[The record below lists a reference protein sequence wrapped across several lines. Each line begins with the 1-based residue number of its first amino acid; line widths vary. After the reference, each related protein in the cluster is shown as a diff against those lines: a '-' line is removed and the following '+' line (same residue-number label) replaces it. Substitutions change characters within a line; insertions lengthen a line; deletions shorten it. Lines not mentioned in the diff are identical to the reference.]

1 MLRRHI
7 HKSFLHHT
15 TNMHNNDNP
24 QDLPSD
30 NTPSQMNGN
39 ASDSTPSQM
48 NGDVSDST
56 PSQMH
61 GDASDSTPS
70 QMNGDISDST
80 PSKIRGE
87 EANIG
92 EEAKQDDERSENSQ
106 IPDSG
111 LISDSG
117 LIADSG
123 LIEETAPVAEQPKA
137 DYQLLYT
144 TAYHQIYSIV
154 GEGRRYILKAIK
166 PSAGDLRRQESL
178 LKREY
183 TLLSQLECPYI
194 VRVWKLRNDPKVGPA
209 IVMEYVDGLQLDK
222 WLKTKPT
229 KAQKQQILSELLE
242 AIQYLHN
249 KEIVHSDLKPQNILV
264 AGNHV
269 KLLDVGF
276 SDKDEFTQSN
286 IGYTP
291 TYAAPE
297 QIKGGTTDSRTD
309 IYAIG
314 ALIRL
319 LFPHDYRLVVRRCMR
334 TNPQKRYASIA
345 DIQQAM
351 HATSIGKRIGGILC
365 LVLLLIGSLILL
377 FTPKMGS
384 SDTAEALASD
394 TIEATTADTVFIST
408 PDTVFIPMQQE
419 NTSLA
424 QPIIRRDTIIQ
435 RVADSIAK
443 TTVIQHDTVFIMDSI
458 AYQRQKA
465 AEKARYQKQL
475 AEQLELSEKWFQ
487 PHADT
492 LHFMYQNDLKNDPYG
507 QYYEVAQIFAEFYKL
522 NFRLLVAKT
531 LEIYP
536 QYDPE
541 VCEIMSGAYST
552 AIHQYITWETDKRES
567 FSDLHET
574 IDSDF
579 ANHISQLNDS
589 LRVYRQHVDSIITE
603 EEFLDHLQL
612 FQAYERSY
620 QAQKEADARREAL
633 QQRLLD
639 E

>member
-1 MLRRHI
+1 
-7 HKSFLHHT
+7 
-15 TNMHNNDNP
+15 MHNNDNP
-24 QDLPSD
+24 QDLS
-30 NTPSQMNGN
+30 
-39 ASDSTPSQM
+39 SDSTPSQM

-56 PSQMH
+56 PS
-61 GDASDSTPS
+61 
-70 QMNGDISDST
+70 
-80 PSKIRGE
+80 KIRGK
-87 EANIG
+87 EANMG
-92 EEAKQDDERSENSQ
+92 EKAKQDDGRGENSQ

-117 LIADSG
+117 LIANSG
-123 LIEETAPVAEQPKA
+123 LIEETEPVVEQPKA

-194 VRVWKLRNDPKVGPA
+194 VRVWKLRNDPKVGLA

-297 QIKGGTTDSRTD
+297 QIQGGTTDSRTD

-365 LVLLLIGSLILL
+365 LVLLLIGGLILL
-377 FTPKMGS
+377 FTPKTGS
-384 SDTAEALASD
+384 SDTAEVLA
-394 TIEATTADTVFIST
+394 TDTVFI
-408 PDTVFIPMQQE
+408 
-419 NTSLA
+419 
-424 QPIIRRDTIIQ
+424 
-435 RVADSIAK
+435 
-443 TTVIQHDTVFIMDSI
+443 
-458 AYQRQKA
+458 
-465 AEKARYQKQL
+465 
-475 AEQLELSEKWFQ
+475 
-487 PHADT
+487 
-492 LHFMYQNDLKNDPYG
+492 
-507 QYYEVAQIFAEFYKL
+507 
-522 NFRLLVAKT
+522 
-531 LEIYP
+531 
-536 QYDPE
+536 
-541 VCEIMSGAYST
+541 
-552 AIHQYITWETDKRES
+552 
-567 FSDLHET
+567 
-574 IDSDF
+574 
-579 ANHISQLNDS
+579 
-589 LRVYRQHVDSIITE
+589 VDST
-603 EEFLDHLQL
+603 F
-612 FQAYERSY
+612 ARM
-620 QAQKEADARREAL
+620 QKEAEIAEARYKEKKKNETETDSLFNILEKQYLSAYYRWEKACKNKPYADYPEIADIIAEFFALDIRYITGKYAKQHPNDHNPDYRFGKVYVMLYQAESVANTTRVARQGETTPDSIHNRASQLRDSLNTYRRKVDSFFSEEDFLNYAEFLKKEMKNHEKRGKEEQEREAL
-633 QQRLLD
+633 RQRIMN

>member
-1 MLRRHI
+1 
-7 HKSFLHHT
+7 
-15 TNMHNNDNP
+15 MHNNDNT
-24 QDLPSD
+24 Q
-30 NTPSQMNGN
+30 NTS
-39 ASDSTPSQM
+39 SDSTPSQM

-56 PSQMH
+56 PSQM
-61 GDASDSTPS
+61 
-70 QMNGDISDST
+70 NGNASDST

-87 EANIG
+87 KANID
-92 EEAKQDDERSENSQ
+92 EEVKQDDGRGENSQ
-106 IPDSG
+106 
-111 LISDSG
+111 ISDSG

-123 LIEETAPVAEQPKA
+123 LIEDTEPVVEQPKA

-183 TLLSQLECPYI
+183 ALLSQLECPYI
-194 VRVWKLRNDPKVGPA
+194 VRVWKLRNDPKVGLA
-209 IVMEYVDGLQLDK
+209 IVMEYVDGLQLDQ

-249 KEIVHSDLKPQNILV
+249 KQMVHSDLKPQNILV

-276 SDKDEFTQSN
+276 SDKDEFIQSN

-319 LFPHDYRLVVRRCMR
+319 LFPHDYCLIVRRCMR

-377 FTPKMGS
+377 FTPQIGS
-384 SDTAEALASD
+384 SDTAEAPVSD
-394 TIEATTADTVFIST
+394 TMFVSA

-419 NTSLA
+419 NTSPA

-435 RVADSIAK
+435 RVADSIAT
-443 TTVIQHDTVFIMDSI
+443 TTVIQHDTTFI
-458 AYQRQKA
+458 
-465 AEKARYQKQL
+465 
-475 AEQLELSEKWFQ
+475 
-487 PHADT
+487 
-492 LHFMYQNDLKNDPYG
+492 
-507 QYYEVAQIFAEFYKL
+507 
-522 NFRLLVAKT
+522 
-531 LEIYP
+531 
-536 QYDPE
+536 
-541 VCEIMSGAYST
+541 
-552 AIHQYITWETDKRES
+552 
-567 FSDLHET
+567 
-574 IDSDF
+574 
-579 ANHISQLNDS
+579 
-589 LRVYRQHVDSIITE
+589 VDST
-603 EEFLDHLQL
+603 F
-612 FQAYERSY
+612 ARM
-620 QAQKEADARREAL
+620 QKEAEIAEARHKEWENNEAETDSL
-633 QQRLLD
+633 FNILEKQYMSAYYRWEKACKNKPYANYPEIADMIAEFFALD
-639 E
+639 IRYITGQYAKQHPNDHNPDHRFGKVYVMLYQTESETSTRRVAWQAMGKTAPDSVLNRASQLRDSLNTYRRKVDSFFSEEDFLNYAKFLKKTNGKS

>member
-1 MLRRHI
+1 
-7 HKSFLHHT
+7 
-15 TNMHNNDNP
+15 MHNNDNTP
-24 QDLPSD
+24 NTSSDNTPSLINGEVSDNTPSKMNEEVSD
-30 NTPSQMNGN
+30 NTPSQMSGG
-39 ASDSTPSQM
+39 A
-48 NGDVSDST
+48 
-56 PSQMH
+56 
-61 GDASDSTPS
+61 
-70 QMNGDISDST
+70 SDST
-80 PSKIRGE
+80 PSKIKGE
-87 EANIG
+87 EANIDG
-92 EEAKQDDERSENSQ
+92 ETNPNDEHSEDSQ
-106 IPDSG
+106 ISDSGVSSDSGLSADSG
-111 LISDSG
+111 LIP
-117 LIADSG
+117 DSG
-123 LIEETAPVAEQPKA
+123 LIEETEPAAEQPKA

-194 VRVWKLRNDPKVGPA
+194 VRVWKLRNDPRVGLA

-264 AGNHV
+264 AGNHI

-276 SDKDEFTQSN
+276 SDKDEFIQSN

-297 QIKGGTTDSRTD
+297 QVKGGTTDSRTD

-334 TNPQKRYASIA
+334 TNPQKRYASVA
-345 DIQQAM
+345 DLQQAM

-377 FTPKMGS
+377 FTPKTGS
-384 SDTAEALASD
+384 SDTAEALATD
-394 TIEATTADTVFIST
+394 TIEATTSDTVFIST

-435 RVADSIAK
+435 RVADSIAT

-475 AEQLELSEKWFQ
+475 AEQLELSQRWFQ

-492 LHFMYQNDLKNDPYG
+492 LHFMYLNDLKNDPYG

-552 AIHQYITWETDKRES
+552 AIHQYITWETDKRDS

-574 IDSDF
+574 IDSNF

-589 LRVYRQHVDSIITE
+589 LRVYRQYVDSIITE
-603 EEFLDHLQL
+603 EEFLNHLQL
-612 FQAYERSY
+612 FQAYERGY

>member
-1 MLRRHI
+1 
-7 HKSFLHHT
+7 
-15 TNMHNNDNP
+15 MHNNDNP
-24 QDLPSD
+24 QDIPSD
-30 NTPSQMNGN
+30 NTPSQMHGDV
-39 ASDSTPSQM
+39 SDSTPSKM

-56 PSQMH
+56 PS
-61 GDASDSTPS
+61 
-70 QMNGDISDST
+70 
-80 PSKIRGE
+80 KIRGG

-92 EEAKQDDERSENSQ
+92 EEAKQDNDGSEDSQ
-106 IPDSG
+106 IPNSG

-166 PSAGDLRRQESL
+166 PSAGDLHRQENL

-229 KAQKQQILSELLE
+229 KAQKQQVLNELLE

-276 SDKDEFTQSN
+276 SDKDEFIQSN

-297 QIKGGTTDSRTD
+297 QITGGTTDSRTD

-334 TNPQKRYASIA
+334 TNPQKRYASIT

-377 FTPKMGS
+377 FTPKIGS
-384 SDTAEALASD
+384 S
-394 TIEATTADTVFIST
+394 DTVFIST
-408 PDTVFIPMQQE
+408 PDTIVH
-419 NTSLA
+419 
-424 QPIIRRDTIIQ
+424 
-435 RVADSIAK
+435 RVATPNA
-443 TTVIQHDTVFIMDSI
+443 TAIQHDTTFI
-458 AYQRQKA
+458 
-465 AEKARYQKQL
+465 
-475 AEQLELSEKWFQ
+475 
-487 PHADT
+487 
-492 LHFMYQNDLKNDPYG
+492 
-507 QYYEVAQIFAEFYKL
+507 
-522 NFRLLVAKT
+522 
-531 LEIYP
+531 
-536 QYDPE
+536 
-541 VCEIMSGAYST
+541 
-552 AIHQYITWETDKRES
+552 
-567 FSDLHET
+567 
-574 IDSDF
+574 
-579 ANHISQLNDS
+579 
-589 LRVYRQHVDSIITE
+589 VDST
-603 EEFLDHLQL
+603 FV
-612 FQAYERSY
+612 RM
-620 QAQKEADARREAL
+620 QKEAEIAEARYKEQKKTEAETDSLFNILEKQYLSAYYRWEKACKNRPYADYPEIADMIAEFFALDIRYITGQYAKQHPNDHNPDYRFGKVYVMLYQAESVANTTRVARQGKTTPDSILNRASQLRDSLNTYRRKVDSFFSEEDFLNYAEFLKKQMENHEKREKEEQEREAL
-633 QQRLLD
+633 RQRIMN

>member
-1 MLRRHI
+1 
-7 HKSFLHHT
+7 
-15 TNMHNNDNP
+15 MHNNDNP
-24 QDLPSD
+24 QDLSSD
-30 NTPSQMNGN
+30 NTPSQMHGN

-56 PSQMH
+56 PSQMN
-61 GDASDSTPS
+61 GDVSDSTPS
-70 QMNGDISDST
+70 QMNGNASDST

-92 EEAKQDDERSENSQ
+92 EEAKQDDGRGENSQ

-194 VRVWKLRNDPKVGPA
+194 VRVWKLRNDPKVGLA

-229 KAQKQQILSELLE
+229 KAQKQQILSELFE

-377 FTPKMGS
+377 FTPQIGS

-394 TIEATTADTVFIST
+394 TVFIVDSAFARMQKEAEIAEARYKEQKKNEAETDSLFNILEKQYLSAYYRWEKACKNKPYADYPEIADMIAEFFALDIRYITGQYAKQHPNDHNPDHRFGKVYVMLYQTESVANATRVARQGETT
-408 PDTVFIPMQQE
+408 PDNI
-419 NTSLA
+419 
-424 QPIIRRDTIIQ
+424 
-435 RVADSIAK
+435 
-443 TTVIQHDTVFIMDSI
+443 
-458 AYQRQKA
+458 
-465 AEKARYQKQL
+465 
-475 AEQLELSEKWFQ
+475 
-487 PHADT
+487 
-492 LHFMYQNDLKNDPYG
+492 
-507 QYYEVAQIFAEFYKL
+507 L
-522 NFRLLVAKT
+522 NRA
-531 LEIYP
+531 
-536 QYDPE
+536 
-541 VCEIMSGAYST
+541 
-552 AIHQYITWETDKRES
+552 
-567 FSDLHET
+567 
-574 IDSDF
+574 
-579 ANHISQLNDS
+579 SQLRDS
-589 LRVYRQHVDSIITE
+589 LNTYRRKVDSFFSE
-603 EEFLDHLQL
+603 EEFLNYAEFLK
-612 FQAYERSY
+612 
-620 QAQKEADARREAL
+620 KEMENHEKREKEEQEREAL
-633 QQRLLD
+633 RQRIMN